1 MNPLDRYYPAEVE
14 ICMQRLFGNLNER
27 DRRHYAAVEAMRLG
41 HGGIQ
46 YISELLGIDPKTIR
60 QGITELKKTISST
73 DESAAPAEDAKP
85 KSRRRK
91 T

>member
-1 MNPLDRYYPAEVE
+1 MGPLDRYPAEVE
-14 ICMQRLFGNLNER
+14 ICMQRLFNNLNER

-46 YISELLGIDPKTIR
+46 YISDLLGIDPKTIG
-60 QGITELKKTISST
+60 QGITELKKTISSR
-73 DESAAPAEDAKP
+73 DESAARAEDARP

>member
-1 MNPLDRYYPAEVE
+1 MGPLKRYPAEVE

-46 YISELLGIDPKTIR
+46 YISELLGIDPKTIG
-60 QGITELKKTISST
+60 QGISELKKTISS
-73 DESAAPAEDAKP
+73 EEGSAAPAAGVKP
-85 KSRRRK
+85 KSRRTKR
-91 T
+91 

>member
-1 MNPLDRYYPAEVE
+1 MNPLDRYPAEVE

-46 YISELLGIDPKTIR
+46 YISDLLGIDPKTIG
-60 QGITELKKTISST
+60 QGIAELKKTTFSP
-73 DESAAPAEDAKP
+73 DESAGSAGGAKR
-85 KSRRRK
+85 KSRRTK
-91 T
+91 S